1 MTKINTQP
9 RFNKYTVTGALLVC
23 FLLILAGVYLFVWRP
38 ADSDYQSASQYVKSL
53 ENSHKTLVI
62 EVSSLDY
69 PGKINTNTPLKM
81 QALLDTFNK
90 SVEDLANSP
99 VSNRDFTVKANYER
113 YGDQF
118 VEYKE
123 LTSQLV
129 TSIELYVATLDTCR
143 EFTDIFDGSNFDS
156 YSKLLEE
163 CRAAI
168 EKGKTSKHEP
178 FNDQFLNKY
187 LEQTSKYIEAVD
199 VMTTATNSETAISAN
214 KTMSEAYGKILD
226 LGANKLD
233 FKLPDLMSELES
245 LKETLDSQ
253 KNAFWR

>member
-1 MTKINTQP
+1 MGVKQ
-9 RFNKYTVTGALLVC
+9 KSAMWSGALL
-23 FLLILAGVYLFVWRP
+23 G
-38 ADSDYQSASQYVKSL
+38 
-53 ENSHKTLVI
+53 
-62 EVSSLDY
+62 
-69 PGKINTNTPLKM
+69 G
-81 QALLDTFNK
+81 ALLLLSSFFVFSPTVYADYEVQAGQQCDNGSTPRRDTTGGAAKFICPGDRAPNPAPAPP
-90 SVEDLANSP
+90 ANNSGTQTP
-99 VSNRDFTVKANYER
+99 AQEQSDDDGT
-113 YGDQF
+113 
-118 VEYKE
+118 
-123 LTSQLV
+123 
-129 TSIELYVATLDTCR
+129 TC
-143 EFTDIFDGSNFDS
+143 
-156 YSKLLEE
+156 
-163 CRAAI
+163 AI